1 MDASKVKVSIDCWW
15 HLQVCR
21 ILLAA
26 RAQQVRVGRAVW
38 TVTLTRA
45 KLGCVRG

>member
-26 RAQQVRVGRAVW
+26 RSSAASASGPGGLDSHFDESASW
-38 TVTLTRA
+38 A
-45 KLGCVRG
+45 G